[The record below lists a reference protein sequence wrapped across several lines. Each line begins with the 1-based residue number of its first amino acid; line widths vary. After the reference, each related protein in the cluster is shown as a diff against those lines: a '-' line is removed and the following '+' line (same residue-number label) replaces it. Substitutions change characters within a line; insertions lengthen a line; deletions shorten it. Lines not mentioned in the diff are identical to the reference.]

1 MPDDLNISGEL
12 GATGGSTFDAGAEYV
27 NKAAVLDD
35 SGAISFVDIKEKE
48 ALPDDYVPGASE
60 IQSQGASPVVP
71 PNYTEPPPEYTRHP
85 SVGEKQMEMET
96 EDRSVA
102 FL

>member
-1 MPDDLNISGEL
+1 MPDELNTSGEL
-12 GATGGSTFDAGAEYV
+12 GATGGSTIDVGTEYV
-27 NKAAVLDD
+27 NKDAILDD
-35 SGAISFVDIKEKE
+35 SGAISFVDLKEKE
-48 ALPDDYVPGASE
+48 ALPDDYVSGASE
-60 IQSQGASPVVP
+60 IGLQGASPGVP

-96 EDRSVA
+96 EDKSVA